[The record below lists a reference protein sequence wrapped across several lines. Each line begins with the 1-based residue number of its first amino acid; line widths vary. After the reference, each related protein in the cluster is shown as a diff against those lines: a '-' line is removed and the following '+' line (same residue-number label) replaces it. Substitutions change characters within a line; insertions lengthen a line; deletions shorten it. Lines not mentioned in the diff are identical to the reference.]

1 MEEKKSDLSLKVPLG
16 FHRIY
21 KMASVKLKVP
31 MCDLCI
37 LTFWLLLE
45 QPQFAELRRMLLEA
59 GHDAAPDV

>member
-1 MEEKKSDLSLKVPLG
+1 MEEKKSDLSLKVPPG

-21 KMASVKLKVP
+21 KMASVKLNVS

-45 QPQFAELRRMLLEA
+45 HPKFDELRRMLFEA
-59 GHDAAPDV
+59 EDDATPDA